1 MQSPPTIML
10 SKKMPGYIT
19 IGDCSIDHIILPTGK
34 VISPQFGGAPVYS
47 AIGINIWQ
55 PSVGIVGVISANY
68 PQQWLDTLN
77 NAGINIAGIRRSRL
91 PIGLEIKFLYHADG
105 SRTGTTAN
113 PIIDFADRHFP
124 NMFRVLTAQLLPTFI
139 HPRLTDLPEAYYQ
152 AVGVHIT
159 PMLLSRQTEFLRALD
174 QKIKLKTLDLLT
186 PDILPK
192 RQRHRE
198 GKNLPELSLAD
209 AVLPSDAECEAY
221 FGHVH
226 PQEAAKK
233 LAERGAQV
241 VVIKQG
247 KQGSLVYEAAR
258 DCFSIIPVYPA
269 KVKDVTGAGDAYGGG
284 FLVGLDETGDV
295 KEAALYGAVSASFV
309 IEDFGPLHAL
319 KVTRKEAEARL
330 TYLRSLLRQ

>member
-1 MQSPPTIML
+1 MIRYL
-10 SKKMPGYIT
+10 T
-19 IGDCSIDHIILPTGK
+19 IGDCSIDHIILSTGE
-34 VISPQFGGAPVYS
+34 VISPQFGGAPVYA
-47 AIGINIWQ
+47 AIGINIWR
-55 PSVGIVGVISANY
+55 PSVGIVGVVSANY
-68 PQQWLDTLN
+68 PQHWLDALN

-124 NMFRVLTAQLLPTFI
+124 NMFRVLTARLLPAFI

-159 PMLLSRQTEFLRALD
+159 PMLLSRQTEFLSALD

-192 RQRHRE
+192 RQRYRE
-198 GKNLPELSLAD
+198 NLPELSLAD

-221 FGHVH
+221 FGYIH

-233 LAERGAQV
+233 LAEKGAQV

-247 KQGSLVYEAAR
+247 KQGSLVYELER
-258 DCFSIIPVYPA
+258 DCFTVIPAYPA
-269 KVKDVTGAGDAYGGG
+269 MVKDVTGAGDAYGGG
-284 FLVGLDETGDV
+284 FLVGLDEMGDA

-319 KVTRKEAEARL
+319 KITRKEAEARL
-330 TYLRSLLRQ
+330 TYLRSLCHQ

>member
-1 MQSPPTIML
+1 MAAKCRYCWCRKCQ
-10 SKKMPGYIT
+10 
-19 IGDCSIDHIILPTGK
+19 LP
-34 VISPQFGGAPVYS
+34 QH
-47 AIGINIWQ
+47 
-55 PSVGIVGVISANY
+55 
-68 PQQWLDTLN
+68 WLDALN

-124 NMFRVLTAQLLPTFI
+124 NMFRVLTARLLPAFI

-159 PMLLSRQTEFLRALD
+159 PMLLSRQTEFLSALD

-192 RQRHRE
+192 RQRYQE
-198 GKNLPELSLAD
+198 NLPELSLAD

-221 FGHVH
+221 FGYIH

-233 LAERGAQV
+233 LAEKGAQV
-241 VVIKQG
+241 VVIKQ
-247 KQGSLVYEAAR
+247 EN
-258 DCFSIIPVYPA
+258 
-269 KVKDVTGAGDAYGGG
+269 KVLWFMNWKETVLLSYRLIQQWLKMLPGGG
-284 FLVGLDETGDV
+284 CLWGWVSGRTG
-295 KEAALYGAVSASFV
+295 
-309 IEDFGPLHAL
+309 
-319 KVTRKEAEARL
+319 
-330 TYLRSLLRQ
+330 